1 MLNISTRSIDR
12 YIKAGKVRAKK
23 EWKIV
28 YVHQWD
34 VDSILLWWNMRQEII
49 MDDDMIEKNNISH
62 YESKIDLSALERIYD
77 DLRSEIQKKD
87 HIIQTLSMR
96 VGQSEEVAKNS
107 VSLLDY
113 KKSQFLLEESKSHL
127 SKELDVI
134 IEEKSKLQAELKYEK
149 KSNTILIVFVVLLLV
164 LAGFVWFLKI

>member
-1 MLNISTRSIDR
+1 
-12 YIKAGKVRAKK
+12 
-23 EWKIV
+23 
-28 YVHQWD
+28 
-34 VDSILLWWNMRQEII
+34 